1 MKVIDRDVENAAEL
15 SGINEPQGKC
25 SFRSGLVQ
33 VDGPFQRIGLAASPL
48 IAGAGEEIG
57 DVGRRSIR
65 SNSDCLVW
73 VRGDDLL
80 VILWGIL
87 KLRALSVK
95 GTNRS

>member
-1 MKVIDRDVENAAEL
+1 MKVINSDVENAAEL
-15 SGINEPQGKC
+15 GGINESQRQCRLPG
-25 SFRSGLVQ
+25 GLIQ
-33 VDGPFQRIGLAASPL
+33 FHRPLQRVGLASRPL

-57 DVGRRSIR
+57 DVGGRSIR

-80 VILWGIL
+80 VVLWGIL

-95 GTNRS
+95 GTNRG